1 MKKENIY
8 KILYVLF
15 ILTLIAI
22 LSFMASDLKR
32 KEELKN
38 KYETHIVKYN
48 NISVDDYFELL
59 DKEEVSLVYIG
70 RDSCRFC
77 MMQNAV
83 LKNLIDNY
91 KIKVNFINTN
101 KLKDDDISRIAKTYD
116 DFKENGLG
124 TPTVMLVGN
133 KKIIMYKRGYIK
145 EEELIKALK
154 EYNYI

>member
-1 MKKENIY
+1 MKKKVIIR
-8 KILYVLF
+8 ILYVLF

-32 KEELKN
+32 KEELRN

-59 DKEEVSLVYIG
+59 DKKEVSLVYIG

-77 MMQNAV
+77 MMQNNV
-83 LKNLIDNY
+83 LKNLMDKY

-101 KLKDDDISRIAKTYD
+101 KLKDADISRMVETYN

-133 KKIIMYKRGYIK
+133 KEIIMYKRGYVK
-145 EEELIKALK
+145 EEELTKALK
-154 EYNYI
+154 EYNFI